1 LFAEEL
7 ILFILFRNETKKTG
21 CRLPV
26 LSRAT
31 PQGARHSRARA
42 DIITK
47 RHV

>member
-1 LFAEEL
+1 LFAKEL
-7 ILFILFRNETKKTG
+7 ILFRNETKKTG

-31 PQGARHSRARA
+31 PQGAMDLRHSRARA